1 MKGLTVYLIGI
12 AALGVVIGLFV
23 GLSQSPVVSGVLTS
37 LFGLLGVAGSFYLP
51 WAQTTT
57 NASDT
62 RKTNAEAARESALAA
77 ADDAKIAQ
85 EAAARK
91 TASATAFL
99 AEADKKKVAAEAE
112 LAALQAIVPQP
123 PADQLAAKQDEATQA
138 AAQRTQ
144 AQTDLDAAVAAEKLT
159 AETLAD
165 ANTRFASKAR
175 EAKSA
180 AEQVTKEGNARVGM
194 TYTAAGAS
202 LTAFSLGLVVAALY
216 GMLIRTG
223 SNLSDLLPK
232 AVTAQPV
239 EGIDGQAAVDA
250 VLLDRILVGLKVG
263 PDERAKISHL
273 AVTSC
278 SGLDDLSAP
287 AAKVLVLLNPLAEDE
302 SLPVAEATKHLAA
315 FQTEVEK
322 PLVANA
328 PEEQRNFGRAQAAL
342 RETLAD
348 LSRLW
353 LSPTFVTGHAE
364 VARALGDFQVEAA
377 RYVGC
382 EDVDQV
388 LTELIA
394 KLKDIKDTPVAVT
407 VTAVSSKLETVP
419 Q

>member
-1 MKGLTVYLIGI
+1 MKGLLVYLIGI

-62 RKTNAEAARESALAA
+62 RKTNAEAALESALAA
-77 ADDAKIAQ
+77 ADEAKIAQ

-99 AEADKKKVAAEAE
+99 ANADKTKVAAEAE

-123 PADQLAAKQDEATQA
+123 PADQLAAKQEEATQA

-159 AETLAD
+159 AEILAD
-165 ANTRFASKAR
+165 ANARFASKAR

-180 AEQVTKEGNARVGM
+180 AEQVTKEGNARIGM

-202 LTAFSLGLVVAALY
+202 LTAFSLALVVAALY
-216 GMLIRTG
+216 GILVRTG
-223 SNLSDLLPK
+223 SNWKDLLPK
-232 AVTAQPV
+232 ELTSQAV

-263 PDERAKISHL
+263 PEERAKISHL

-278 SGLDDLSAP
+278 SGFDNLGVP
-287 AAKVLVLLNPLAEDE
+287 ATKVLVLLNKLAGDE
-302 SLPVAEATKHLAA
+302 NLPVAESTKELAG
-315 FQTEVEK
+315 FQTEIAK

-328 PEEQRNFGRAQAAL
+328 PGEQRNFGQAQTAL
-342 RETLAD
+342 RKALAD
-348 LSRLW
+348 VSQLW
-353 LSPTFVTGHAE
+353 VSPTFASAHPDA
-364 VARALGDFQVEAA
+364 AKALGDFQVEAA

-388 LTELIA
+388 LTGLIG
-394 KLKDIKDTPVAVT
+394 KLKDVKDTPVAVT
-407 VTAVSSKLETVP
+407 VTAVSSNLERLE